1 MTNNLCIY
9 CKKVYSSSYVLS
21 RHTNSCK
28 ELLRQKVYEITKE
41 KDKLLEEKEHEIQFL
56 REKVNK
62 LETENTI
69 LKQTAEERKQNYDV
83 LLDKFDR
90 PNTNVVT
97 YNKTTIKQIVSKL
110 EPICFDKIKES
121 MSLLKDEYIDDGIN
135 GFAKFLCDHSL
146 NNRFITTDHSRNIIA
161 YRTDFYDFIRDPECL
176 TLINRTLKENYEEVV
191 KKSTDRMEY
200 YRKLMD
206 TEDDE
211 YLDCS
216 DKAMKVYELKK
227 FADASIKEKPDD
239 NIKAISNILCKHGL
253 DTYQNTI
260 KSL

>member
-1 MTNNLCIY
+1 
-9 CKKVYSSSYVLS
+9 
-21 RHTNSCK
+21 
-28 ELLRQKVYEITKE
+28 
-41 KDKLLEEKEHEIQFL
+41 
-56 REKVNK
+56 
-62 LETENTI
+62 
-69 LKQTAEERKQNYDV
+69 
-83 LLDKFDR
+83 
-90 PNTNVVT
+90 
-97 YNKTTIKQIVSKL
+97 
-110 EPICFDKIKES
+110 